1 MARSCRMM
9 CGIERAVL
17 FYMNETITSFA
28 MLRNQ
33 LVGRIHVED
42 VRRIVDCM
50 TNDDGDVIMKVL
62 YHLLSD
68 TDRRVANNA
77 AWVLSCSDSKVM
89 RFLLRYQ
96 NQLIDLL
103 IGTKDKSFSRILFSI
118 LRRQTFEKS
127 NLRTDFL
134 DFCLNEIVNS
144 NQAIAIRA
152 HAIYVSYS
160 LCKAY
165 PELLNELFMM
175 LQMLESE
182 SLSPGLRHARN
193 TIMSAI
199 KKK

>member
-1 MARSCRMM
+1 MI
-9 CGIERAVL
+9 CGMGRAVL
-17 FYMNETITSFA
+17 FNMKETITSLRV
-28 MLRNQ
+28 LRNQ
-33 LVGRIHVED
+33 LVGRIHTED
-42 VRRIVDCM
+42 VRRIVDCI
-50 TNDDGDVIMKVL
+50 TNDDGDVIMKAL
-62 YHLLSD
+62 YCLLSD

-165 PELLNELFMM
+165 PELLNELFMT

-182 SLSPGLRHARN
+182 TLSAGLLHARN
-193 TIMSAI
+193 AIMTAI

>member
-1 MARSCRMM
+1 M
-9 CGIERAVL
+9 GRAVL
-17 FYMNETITSFA
+17 FNMKETITSLTI
-28 MLRNQ
+28 LRNQ
-33 LVGRIHVED
+33 LVGRIHTED
-42 VRRIVDCM
+42 VRRIVDCI
-50 TNDDGDVIMKVL
+50 TNDDGDVIMKAL
-62 YHLLSD
+62 YCLLSD
-68 TDRRVANNA
+68 PDRRVANNA
-77 AWVLSCSDSKVM
+77 AWVLSCSDGKVM

-103 IGTKDKSFSRILFSI
+103 IGTKDKSFSRMLFSI

-160 LCKAY
+160 MCKAY

-182 SLSPGLRHARN
+182 SLSAGLRHARN

>member
-1 MARSCRMM
+1 M
-9 CGIERAVL
+9 GRAVL
-17 FYMNETITSFA
+17 FNMKETITSLSV
-28 MLRNQ
+28 LRNQ

-42 VRRIVDCM
+42 VRRIVDCI

-118 LRRQTFEKS
+118 LRRQTFGKS

-134 DFCLNEIVNS
+134 DFCLNQIVNT

>member
-1 MARSCRMM
+1 MK
-9 CGIERAVL
+9 
-17 FYMNETITSFA
+17 ETITSFSV
-28 MLRNQ
+28 LRNQ
-33 LVGRIHVED
+33 LVGRIHTED
-42 VRRIVDCM
+42 VRRIVDCI
-50 TNDDGDVIMKVL
+50 TNDDGDVIMKAL
-62 YHLLSD
+62 YCLLSD
-68 TDRRVANNA
+68 ADQRVANNA
-77 AWVLSCSDSKVM
+77 AWVLSCSDGKVIK
-89 RFLLRYQ
+89 FLLRYQ

-103 IGTKDKSFSRILFSI
+103 IGTKDKSFSRMLFSI

-165 PELLNELFMM
+165 PELLNELFMT

-182 SLSPGLRHARN
+182 TLSAGLLHARN
-193 TIMSAI
+193 AIMTAI

>member
-1 MARSCRMM
+1 MM
-9 CGIERAVL
+9 CGMGRAVL
-17 FYMNETITSFA
+17 FNMKETITSLTI
-28 MLRNQ
+28 LRNQ

-42 VRRIVDCM
+42 VRRIVDGM

-77 AWVLSCSDSKVM
+77 AWVLSCSDGKVM

-103 IGTKDKSFSRILFSI
+103 IDTKDKSFSRMLFSI
-118 LRRQTFEKS
+118 LRHQTFEKS

-182 SLSPGLRHARN
+182 TLSPGLRHARN

>member
-1 MARSCRMM
+1 M
-9 CGIERAVL
+9 GRAVL
-17 FYMNETITSFA
+17 FNMKETITSLSV
-28 MLRNQ
+28 LRNQ
-33 LVGRIHVED
+33 LVGRIHTED

-50 TNDDGDVIMKVL
+50 TNDDGDVIMKAL
-62 YHLLSD
+62 YCLLSD

-103 IGTKDKSFSRILFSI
+103 IGTKDNSFARILFSI

-182 SLSPGLRHARN
+182 SLSPGLLHARN

>member
-1 MARSCRMM
+1 MM
-9 CGIERAVL
+9 CGMGRAVL
-17 FYMNETITSFA
+17 FDMKETITSFSV
-28 MLRNQ
+28 LRNQ
-33 LVGRIHVED
+33 LVGRIHTED

-50 TNDDGDVIMKVL
+50 ANDDYVVIVKAL

-68 TDRRVANNA
+68 ADQRIAYNA
-77 AWVLSCSDSKVM
+77 AWVLSCSDSKVI
-89 RFLLRYQ
+89 RHLLRYQ
-96 NQLIDLL
+96 NHLIDLL
-103 IGTKDKSFSRILFSI
+103 IGTRDKSFARILFSI

-134 DFCLNEIVNS
+134 DFCLSQIVNT

-165 PELLNELFMM
+165 PELLNELFMT

-182 SLSPGLRHARN
+182 TLSAGLRHARN

>member
-1 MARSCRMM
+1 MM
-9 CGIERAVL
+9 CGMGRAVL
-17 FYMNETITSFA
+17 FDMKETITSLTI
-28 MLRNQ
+28 LRNQ
-33 LVGRIHVED
+33 LVGRIHTED

-50 TNDDGDVIMKVL
+50 ANDDYVVIVKAL
-62 YHLLSD
+62 YCLLSD

-77 AWVLSCSDSKVM
+77 AWVLSCSDGKVM

-103 IGTKDKSFSRILFSI
+103 IDTKDKSFARILFSI

-165 PELLNELFMM
+165 PELLNELFMT

-182 SLSPGLRHARN
+182 TLSAGLRHARN

-199 KKK
+199 RNK

>member
-1 MARSCRMM
+1 MM
-9 CGIERAVL
+9 CGMGRAVL
-17 FYMNETITSFA
+17 FDMKETITSLTI
-28 MLRNQ
+28 LRNQ
-33 LVGRIHVED
+33 LVGRIHTED

-50 TNDDGDVIMKVL
+50 ANDDYVVIVKAL
-62 YHLLSD
+62 YCLLSD

-77 AWVLSCSDSKVM
+77 AWALSCSDGKVIK
-89 RFLLRYQ
+89 FLIRYQ
-96 NQLIDLL
+96 NQLINLL
-103 IGTKDKSFSRILFSI
+103 IGTKDKSFARILFSI

>member
-1 MARSCRMM
+1 MM
-9 CGIERAVL
+9 CGMGRAVL
-17 FYMNETITSFA
+17 FDMKETITSLSV
-28 MLRNQ
+28 LRNQ
-33 LVGRIHVED
+33 LVDRIYTED
-42 VRRIVDCM
+42 VRRIVDSM
-50 TNDDGDVIMKVL
+50 AYDDGDVIVKAL

-68 TDRRVANNA
+68 TDQRIAYNA
-77 AWVLSCSDSKVM
+77 AWVLSCSDGKVIK
-89 RFLLRYQ
+89 FLIRYQ
-96 NQLIDLL
+96 NKLIDLL
-103 IGTKDKSFSRILFSI
+103 IGTKDKSFARILFSI

-134 DFCLNEIVNS
+134 DFCLNQIANP

-165 PELLNELFMM
+165 PELLNELFMT

-182 SLSPGLRHARN
+182 TLSAGLLHARN
-193 TIMSAI
+193 TIMTAI

>member
-1 MARSCRMM
+1 MM
-9 CGIERAVL
+9 CGMGRAVL
-17 FYMNETITSFA
+17 FDMKETITSLSV
-28 MLRNQ
+28 LRNQ
-33 LVGRIHVED
+33 LVGRIHTEE
-42 VRRIVDCM
+42 VRRIVDSM
-50 TNDDGDVIMKVL
+50 AYDDGDVIVKAL

-68 TDRRVANNA
+68 TDQRIAYNA
-77 AWVLSCSDSKVM
+77 AWVLSCSDDKVIK
-89 RFLLRYQ
+89 FLIRYQ
-96 NQLIDLL
+96 SQLIDLL
-103 IGTKDKSFSRILFSI
+103 IGTKDKSFARILFSI

-165 PELLNELFMM
+165 PELLNELFMT

-182 SLSPGLRHARN
+182 TLSTGLLHARKA
-193 TIMSAI
+193 IMTAI

>member
-1 MARSCRMM
+1 MM
-9 CGIERAVL
+9 CGMGRAVL
-17 FYMNETITSFA
+17 FDMKETITSLSV
-28 MLRNQ
+28 LRNQ
-33 LVGRIHVED
+33 LVDRIHTEE
-42 VRRIVDCM
+42 VRRIVDSM
-50 TNDDGDVIMKVL
+50 AYDDGDVIVKAL

-68 TDRRVANNA
+68 TDQRIAYNA
-77 AWVLSCSDSKVM
+77 AWVLSCSDGKVIK
-89 RFLLRYQ
+89 FLIRYQ

-103 IGTKDKSFSRILFSI
+103 IGTKDKSFARILFSI
-118 LRRQTFEKS
+118 LRRQTFEKN

-165 PELLNELFMM
+165 PELLNELFMT

>member
-1 MARSCRMM
+1 M
-9 CGIERAVL
+9 GRAVL
-17 FYMNETITSFA
+17 FNMKETITSLSV
-28 MLRNQ
+28 LRNQ

-50 TNDDGDVIMKVL
+50 TNDDSVVIVKAL
-62 YHLLSD
+62 YCLLSD

-77 AWVLSCSDSKVM
+77 AWVLSCSDGKVM

-103 IGTKDKSFSRILFSI
+103 IDTKDKSFSRMLFSI

-134 DFCLNEIVNS
+134 DFCLNEIINS

-199 KKK
+199 RKK

>member
-1 MARSCRMM
+1 MM
-9 CGIERAVL
+9 CGMGRAVL
-17 FYMNETITSFA
+17 FDMKETITSLSV
-28 MLRNQ
+28 LRNQ
-33 LVGRIHVED
+33 LVGRIHTED

-50 TNDDGDVIMKVL
+50 ANDDYVVIVKAL
-62 YHLLSD
+62 YCLLSD

-77 AWVLSCSDSKVM
+77 AWVLSCSDGKVM

-103 IGTKDKSFSRILFSI
+103 IGTKDKSFARILFSI

-165 PELLNELFMM
+165 PELLNELFMT

-182 SLSPGLRHARN
+182 TLSAGLLHARKA
-193 TIMSAI
+193 IMTAI

>member
-1 MARSCRMM
+1 MARSCRMI
-9 CGIERAVL
+9 CGIGRAVL
-17 FYMNETITSFA
+17 FDMKETITSFSV
-28 MLRNQ
+28 LRNQ
-33 LVGRIHVED
+33 LVGRIHTED

-50 TNDDGDVIMKVL
+50 ANDDYVVIVKAL
-62 YHLLSD
+62 YCLLSD

-103 IGTKDKSFSRILFSI
+103 IGTKDKSFARILFSI
-118 LRRQTFEKS
+118 LRRQTFGKS

-182 SLSPGLRHARN
+182 SLSSGLRHARN

>member
-1 MARSCRMM
+1 MM
-9 CGIERAVL
+9 CGMGRAVL
-17 FYMNETITSFA
+17 FDMKETITSLSV
-28 MLRNQ
+28 LRNQ
-33 LVGRIHVED
+33 LVDRIHTEE
-42 VRRIVDCM
+42 VRRIVDSM
-50 TNDDGDVIMKVL
+50 AYDDGDVIVKAL

-68 TDRRVANNA
+68 TDQRIAYNA
-77 AWVLSCSDSKVM
+77 AWVLSCSDGKVIK
-89 RFLLRYQ
+89 FLLRYQ

-103 IGTKDKSFSRILFSI
+103 IGTKDKSFARILFSI

-134 DFCLNEIVNS
+134 DFCLNQIVNT

-165 PELLNELFMM
+165 PELLNELFMT

-182 SLSPGLRHARN
+182 TLSAGLLHARKA
-193 TIMSAI
+193 IMTAI

>member
-1 MARSCRMM
+1 MM
-9 CGIERAVL
+9 CGMGRAVL
-17 FYMNETITSFA
+17 FNMKETITSFSV
-28 MLRNQ
+28 LRNQ
-33 LVGRIHVED
+33 LVGRIHTED

-50 TNDDGDVIMKVL
+50 AYDDGDVMIKAL
-62 YHLLSD
+62 YCLL
-68 TDRRVANNA
+68 TDADQRVANNA
-77 AWVLSCSDSKVM
+77 AWVLSCSDGKVM

-103 IGTKDKSFSRILFSI
+103 IDTKDKSFARILFSI

-193 TIMSAI
+193 TIMAAI

>member
-1 MARSCRMM
+1 MM
-9 CGIERAVL
+9 CGMGRAVL
-17 FYMNETITSFA
+17 FNMKETITSLNV
-28 MLRNQ
+28 LRNQ
-33 LVGRIHVED
+33 LVGRIHTED

-50 TNDDGDVIMKVL
+50 ANDDGDVIMKVL

-77 AWVLSCSDSKVM
+77 AWVLSCSDGKVM

-103 IGTKDKSFSRILFSI
+103 IGTKDKSFSRMLFSI

>member
-1 MARSCRMM
+1 MIGGM
-9 CGIERAVL
+9 GRAVL
-17 FYMNETITSFA
+17 FNMKETITSLRV
-28 MLRNQ
+28 LRNQ
-33 LVGRIHVED
+33 LVGRIHTED
-42 VRRIVDCM
+42 VRRIVDCI
-50 TNDDGDVIMKVL
+50 TNDDGDVIMKAL
-62 YHLLSD
+62 YCLLSD

-134 DFCLNEIVNS
+134 DFCLNEIINS

-152 HAIYVSYS
+152 HAIYVTYS

>member
-1 MARSCRMM
+1 
-9 CGIERAVL
+9 
-17 FYMNETITSFA
+17 

-33 LVGRIHVED
+33 LVGRIHTED

-50 TNDDGDVIMKVL
+50 TNDDGDVIVKAL
-62 YHLLSD
+62 YCLLSD

-77 AWVLSCSDSKVM
+77 AWVLSCSDGKVM

-103 IGTKDKSFSRILFSI
+103 IGTKDKSFARILFSI

-165 PELLNELFMM
+165 PELLNELFMT

-182 SLSPGLRHARN
+182 MLSAGLLHARN
-193 TIMSAI
+193 AIITAI

>member
-1 MARSCRMM
+1 M
-9 CGIERAVL
+9 GRAVL
-17 FYMNETITSFA
+17 FNMKETITSLNV
-28 MLRNQ
+28 LRNQ
-33 LVGRIHVED
+33 LVGRIHTED

-50 TNDDGDVIMKVL
+50 ANDDGDVIMKVL

-77 AWVLSCSDSKVM
+77 AWVLSCSDGKVM

-103 IGTKDKSFSRILFSI
+103 IGTKDKSFSRMLFSI

-165 PELLNELFMM
+165 PELLNELFMT

>member
-1 MARSCRMM
+1 MARSCRMI
-9 CGIERAVL
+9 CGIGRAVL
-17 FYMNETITSFA
+17 FDMKETITSFSV
-28 MLRNQ
+28 LRNQ
-33 LVGRIHVED
+33 LVGRIHTED

-50 TNDDGDVIMKVL
+50 ANDDYVVIVKAL
-62 YHLLSD
+62 YCLLSD

-103 IGTKDKSFSRILFSI
+103 IGTKDKSFARILFSI

-165 PELLNELFMM
+165 PELLNELFMT

-182 SLSPGLRHARN
+182 TLSAGLLHARN
-193 TIMSAI
+193 AIMTAI

>member
-1 MARSCRMM
+1 MM
-9 CGIERAVL
+9 CGMGRAVL
-17 FYMNETITSFA
+17 FDMKETITSLSV
-28 MLRNQ
+28 LRNQ
-33 LVGRIHVED
+33 LVGRIHTED
-42 VRRIVDCM
+42 VRRIVDSM
-50 TNDDGDVIMKVL
+50 AYDDGDVIVKAL

-68 TDRRVANNA
+68 TDQRIAYNA
-77 AWVLSCSDSKVM
+77 AWVLSCSDGKVIK
-89 RFLLRYQ
+89 FLIRYQ

-103 IGTKDKSFSRILFSI
+103 IGTKDKSFARILFSI

-134 DFCLNEIVNS
+134 DFCLNQIVNT

-165 PELLNELFMM
+165 PELLNELFMT

-182 SLSPGLRHARN
+182 TLSAGLLHARKA
-193 TIMSAI
+193 IMTAI
-199 KKK
+199 KEK

>member
-1 MARSCRMM
+1 MM
-9 CGIERAVL
+9 CGMGRAVL
-17 FYMNETITSFA
+17 FNMKETITSLSV
-28 MLRNQ
+28 LRNQ
-33 LVGRIHVED
+33 LVGRIHTED

-50 TNDDGDVIMKVL
+50 ANDDGDVIMKVL

-77 AWVLSCSDSKVM
+77 AWVLSCSDGKVM

-103 IGTKDKSFSRILFSI
+103 IGTKDKSFSRMLFSI

-134 DFCLNEIVNS
+134 DFCLNQIANP

-165 PELLNELFMM
+165 PELLNELFMT
-175 LQMLESE
+175 LQMQESE
-182 SLSPGLRHARN
+182 TLSAGLLHARKA
-193 TIMSAI
+193 IMTAI
-199 KKK
+199 RKK

>member
-1 MARSCRMM
+1 MM
-9 CGIERAVL
+9 CGMGRAVL
-17 FYMNETITSFA
+17 FNMKETITSLNV
-28 MLRNQ
+28 LRNQ
-33 LVGRIHVED
+33 LVGRIHTED

-50 TNDDGDVIMKVL
+50 TNDDGDVIMKAL
-62 YHLLSD
+62 YCLLSD

-103 IGTKDKSFSRILFSI
+103 IGTKDKSFSRMLFSI

>member
-1 MARSCRMM
+1 MM
-9 CGIERAVL
+9 CGMGRAVL
-17 FYMNETITSFA
+17 FNMKETITS
-28 MLRNQ
+28 LSVLHNQ
-33 LVGRIHVED
+33 LVGRIHTED
-42 VRRIVDCM
+42 VRRIVDCI
-50 TNDDGDVIMKVL
+50 TNDDGDVIVKAL

-68 TDRRVANNA
+68 ADQRIAYNA
-77 AWVLSCSDSKVM
+77 AWVLSCSDGKVIK
-89 RFLLRYQ
+89 FLLRYQ

-103 IGTKDKSFSRILFSI
+103 IGTKDKSFSRMLFSI

-134 DFCLNEIVNS
+134 DFCLNQIVNT

-165 PELLNELFMM
+165 PELLNELFMT

-182 SLSPGLRHARN
+182 TLSAGLRHARN

>member
-1 MARSCRMM
+1 MARSCRMI
-9 CGIERAVL
+9 CGIGRAVL
-17 FYMNETITSFA
+17 FDMKETITSFSV
-28 MLRNQ
+28 LRNQ
-33 LVGRIHVED
+33 LVGRIHTED

-50 TNDDGDVIMKVL
+50 ANDDYVVIVKAL
-62 YHLLSD
+62 YCLLSD

-103 IGTKDKSFSRILFSI
+103 IGTKDKSFARILFSI
-118 LRRQTFEKS
+118 LRRQTFGKS

-165 PELLNELFMM
+165 PELLNELFMT

-182 SLSPGLRHARN
+182 TLSAGLLHARN
-193 TIMSAI
+193 AIMTAI

>member
-1 MARSCRMM
+1 M
-9 CGIERAVL
+9 GRAVL
-17 FYMNETITSFA
+17 FDMKETITSFSV
-28 MLRNQ
+28 LRNQ
-33 LVGRIHVED
+33 LVGRIHTED

-50 TNDDGDVIMKVL
+50 ANDGGDVIVKAL

-77 AWVLSCSDSKVM
+77 AWVLSCSDGKVM
-89 RFLLRYQ
+89 RSLLRYQ

-103 IGTKDKSFSRILFSI
+103 IGTKDKSFSRMLFSI

>member
-1 MARSCRMM
+1 MM
-9 CGIERAVL
+9 CGMGRAVL
-17 FYMNETITSFA
+17 FDMKETITSLSV
-28 MLRNQ
+28 LRNQ
-33 LVGRIHVED
+33 LVGRIHTED
-42 VRRIVDCM
+42 VRRIVDSM
-50 TNDDGDVIMKVL
+50 AYDDGDVIVKAL

-68 TDRRVANNA
+68 TDQRIAYNA
-77 AWVLSCSDSKVM
+77 AWVLSCSDGKVIK
-89 RFLLRYQ
+89 FLIRYQ

-103 IGTKDKSFSRILFSI
+103 IGTKDKSFARILFSI
-118 LRRQTFEKS
+118 LRRQTFEKN

-144 NQAIAIRA
+144 NQAIAIRV

-165 PELLNELFMM
+165 PELLNELFMT

-182 SLSPGLRHARN
+182 TLSAGLLHARN

>member
-1 MARSCRMM
+1 MM
-9 CGIERAVL
+9 CGMGRAVL
-17 FYMNETITSFA
+17 FNMKETITSLSV
-28 MLRNQ
+28 LRNQ
-33 LVGRIHVED
+33 LVGRIHTED
-42 VRRIVDCM
+42 VRRIVDYM
-50 TNDDGDVIMKVL
+50 INDDCVVIVKAL
-62 YHLLSD
+62 YCLLSD

-77 AWVLSCSDSKVM
+77 AWVLSCSDGKVM
-89 RFLLRYQ
+89 RHLLRYQ

-165 PELLNELFMM
+165 PELLNELFMT
-175 LQMLESE
+175 LQMLDSE

>member
-1 MARSCRMM
+1 MM
-9 CGIERAVL
+9 CGMGRAVL
-17 FYMNETITSFA
+17 FDMKETITSLSV
-28 MLRNQ
+28 LRNQ
-33 LVGRIHVED
+33 LVGRIHTED
-42 VRRIVDCM
+42 VRRIVDGM

-77 AWVLSCSDSKVM
+77 AWVLSCSDGKVM

-103 IGTKDKSFSRILFSI
+103 IGTKDKSFARILFSI

-165 PELLNELFMM
+165 PELLNELFMT
-175 LQMLESE
+175 LQMQESE
-182 SLSPGLRHARN
+182 TLSAGLLHARKA
-193 TIMSAI
+193 IMTAI

>member
-1 MARSCRMM
+1 M
-9 CGIERAVL
+9 GRAVL
-17 FYMNETITSFA
+17 FNMKETITSLSV
-28 MLRNQ
+28 LRNQ
-33 LVGRIHVED
+33 LVGRIHTED
-42 VRRIVDCM
+42 VRRIVDGM
-50 TNDDGDVIMKVL
+50 TNDDCVVIVKAL
-62 YHLLSD
+62 YFLLSD
-68 TDRRVANNA
+68 TDQRIACNA
-77 AWVLSCSDSKVM
+77 AWVLSCSDGKVM

-103 IGTKDKSFSRILFSI
+103 IGTKDKSFSRMLFSI

-182 SLSPGLRHARN
+182 SLSAGLRHARN

>member
-1 MARSCRMM
+1 MM
-9 CGIERAVL
+9 CGMGRAVL
-17 FYMNETITSFA
+17 FNMKETITSLSV
-28 MLRNQ
+28 LRNQ

-42 VRRIVDCM
+42 VRRIVDCI
-50 TNDDGDVIMKVL
+50 TNDDGVVIVKAL
-62 YHLLSD
+62 YCLLSD
-68 TDRRVANNA
+68 SDRRVANNA

-103 IGTKDKSFSRILFSI
+103 IGTKNKSFSRMLFSI

-160 LCKAY
+160 LCKSY

-182 SLSPGLRHARN
+182 TLSAGLRHARN

>member
-1 MARSCRMM
+1 MM
-9 CGIERAVL
+9 CGMGRAVL
-17 FYMNETITSFA
+17 FDMKETITSFSV
-28 MLRNQ
+28 LRNQ
-33 LVGRIHVED
+33 LVGRIHTED
-42 VRRIVDCM
+42 VRRIVDCI

-77 AWVLSCSDSKVM
+77 AWVLSCSDGKVM

-103 IGTKDKSFSRILFSI
+103 IGTKDKSFSRMLFSI

-134 DFCLNEIVNS
+134 DFCLSQIVNT

>member
-1 MARSCRMM
+1 
-9 CGIERAVL
+9 
-17 FYMNETITSFA
+17 

-77 AWVLSCSDSKVM
+77 AWVLSCSDGKVM

-103 IGTKDKSFSRILFSI
+103 IGTKDKSFARILFSI
-118 LRRQTFEKS
+118 LRRQTFEKI

-182 SLSPGLRHARN
+182 SLSAGLLHARN
-193 TIMSAI
+193 AIMTAI

>member
-1 MARSCRMM
+1 
-9 CGIERAVL
+9 
-17 FYMNETITSFA
+17 

-33 LVGRIHVED
+33 LVDRIHTEE
-42 VRRIVDCM
+42 VRRIVDSM
-50 TNDDGDVIMKVL
+50 AYDDGDVIVKAL

-68 TDRRVANNA
+68 TDQRIAYNA
-77 AWVLSCSDSKVM
+77 AWVLSCSDGKVIK
-89 RFLLRYQ
+89 FLIRYQ

>member
-1 MARSCRMM
+1 MM
-9 CGIERAVL
+9 CGMGRAVL
-17 FYMNETITSFA
+17 FDMKETITSLSV
-28 MLRNQ
+28 LRNQ
-33 LVGRIHVED
+33 LVGRIHTED
-42 VRRIVDCM
+42 VRRIVDSM
-50 TNDDGDVIMKVL
+50 AYDDGDVIVKAL

-68 TDRRVANNA
+68 TDQRIAYNA
-77 AWVLSCSDSKVM
+77 AWVLSCSDGKVIK
-89 RFLLRYQ
+89 FLIRYQ

-134 DFCLNEIVNS
+134 DFCLNQIVNT

-165 PELLNELFMM
+165 PELLNELFMT

-182 SLSPGLRHARN
+182 TLSAGLLHARKA
-193 TIMSAI
+193 IMTAI

>member
-1 MARSCRMM
+1 MM
-9 CGIERAVL
+9 CGMGRAVL
-17 FYMNETITSFA
+17 FNMKETITSLSV
-28 MLRNQ
+28 LRNQ
-33 LVGRIHVED
+33 LVGRIHTED
-42 VRRIVDCM
+42 VRRIVDCI

-77 AWVLSCSDSKVM
+77 AWVLSCSDGKVM

-103 IGTKDKSFSRILFSI
+103 IGTKDKSFARIL
-118 LRRQTFEKS
+118 RPQTFEKS

-165 PELLNELFMM
+165 PELLNELFMT